1 MLSDLVV
8 MLLEEAPGPRVAGSA
23 MSRPLALFW
32 SRPVLGQRM
41 ELEILGILGA
51 RKEVPARLNDASRE
65 TRGSVNLVFRIPQGH
80 LPAAV
85 SFDEH

>member
-1 MLSDLVV
+1 
-8 MLLEEAPGPRVAGSA
+8 
-23 MSRPLALFW
+23 
-32 SRPVLGQRM
+32 M

-51 RKEVPARLNDASRE
+51 RKEVPARLNDAPGE
-65 TRGSVNLVFRIPQGH
+65 MRGSVNLVFRILQGH